1 MKPFFSIIVPTYNRA
16 HLIAKAIES
25 VINQTLSSWELI
37 IVDDGSTDN
46 TKEIVNSYNDSRI
59 RYIYQQNAERSEA
72 RNNGIKNST
81 GTYICFLDSDDY
93 YLANRLKELHN
104 EIIKQGKPIAFYYT
118 GILYLYEGEIS
129 ARPELSNTFAKIQ
142 DFIVCAVIGTPQ
154 VCIHESILAKENF
167 NPLFNIGEDMELWL
181 RVSKIASPI
190 YLENQFTVVAV
201 EHDTRSVNV
210 KLYNSYIDQM
220 RMLRHIF
227 SENHPGHRISENIKK
242 QLRSNC
248 FFGMA
253 KFFIYNR
260 KKRTAA
266 RHLMQSIFAD
276 VSHFQNKY
284 RLNILLKLMQH
295 NGIEKAIL
303 LLQ

>member
-1 MKPFFSIIVPTYNRA
+1 MKPFFSIIIPTYNRA

-46 TKEIVNSYNDSRI
+46 TKEIVDSYNDSRI
-59 RYIYQQNAERSEA
+59 RYIFQQNAERSAA

-93 YLANRLKELHN
+93 YLPNRLEELHH
-104 EIIKQGKPIAFYYT
+104 EIVKRGNPTAFYYT
-118 GILYLYEGEIS
+118 GILYSRGGVIS
-129 ARPELSNTFAKIQ
+129 PRPELSNTFIKIQ
-142 DFIVCAVIGTPQ
+142 DFIVSAIIGTPQ
-154 VCIHESILAKENF
+154 VCIRKSIVAKENF

-181 RVSKIASPI
+181 RISEIASPV

-210 KLYNSYIDQM
+210 KLYNSYVDQM

-227 SENHPGHRISENIKK
+227 SENHPGGKISENIKK
-242 QLRSNC
+242 QLLSNC
-248 FFGMA
+248 YFGIA
-253 KFFIYNR
+253 KFLIHNR
-260 KKRTAA
+260 KKWSAVW
-266 RHLMQSIFAD
+266 HLIQSIFTD
-276 VSHFQNKY
+276 ISHFQNKY
-284 RLNILLKLMQH
+284 RLNILLNLMQP
-295 NGIEKAIL
+295 NGIKKAIL